1 MGKKW
6 DDLTKKEKDTAKSV
20 GGAIG
25 IMLIFKLL
33 KEHYNNSTKTQKIKI
48 WIFWSSFIILTIL
61 FNDYKGQF
69 GDIIAGLFWLNIIW
83 GIINLSI
90 RGGVKRNIFSVM
102 WGRLDLFTKIILIIL
117 FVFFPILGL
126 LIKLME

>member
-6 DDLTKKEKDTAKSV
+6 DDLTKKEKETAKNV
-20 GGAIG
+20 GVALG
-25 IMLIFKLL
+25 IMLIFTLF

-48 WIFWSSFIILTIL
+48 WSFWLLFIILGIY
-61 FNDYKGQF
+61 FDDYKDQF
-69 GDIIAGLFWLNIIW
+69 GDIIVGLFWLNIIW

-90 RGGVKRNIFSVM
+90 RGGVKRNIFSDI

-117 FVFFPILGL
+117 FVFFQY
-126 LIKLME
+126 